1 MKTYRNIGAW
11 AGLYL
16 AASYLATIV
25 IFLVVLNYPAISNPL
40 DKVALIVNQPTTIYL
55 TNIAAYVVFGL
66 LLIGYSLALKER
78 LTAGEPVLANYAA
91 IVGCVWAGLLIA
103 SGLVQNAGIEQAR
116 MLYANDPSAAASYWT
131 VIESVS
137 NGLGGA
143 YSEILGGTMSVLVSL
158 AALRMRVLPRLFNF
172 FGLALG
178 GIGILSTVPGLQ
190 DLAALFG
197 ICQVIWFVGWSIHF
211 FKNHS

>member
-1 MKTYRNIGAW
+1 MKTYQKIGFW

-16 AASYLATIV
+16 AAAYLATIV
-25 IFLVVLNYPAISNPL
+25 IFLVVLNYPAITNPL
-40 DKVALIVNQPTTIYL
+40 EKVALVVNQPTTIYL
-55 TNIAAYVVFGL
+55 TNIASYIVFGL
-66 LLIGYSLALKER
+66 VLIGYSLALKDR
-78 LTAGEPVLANYAA
+78 LSSGEPLLANYAA

-116 MLYANDPSAAASYWT
+116 LLYQADPSAAASYWT
-131 VIESVS
+131 LIETVS

-143 YSEILGGTMSVLVSL
+143 YSEILGGTLTVLVSL
-158 AALRMRVLPRLFNF
+158 AALRMRILPRLFNF

-178 GIGILSTVPGLQ
+178 VVGIISTVPGLQ

-197 ICQVIWFVGWSIHF
+197 ICQIVWFVGWSIHF
-211 FKNHS
+211 FRNRS